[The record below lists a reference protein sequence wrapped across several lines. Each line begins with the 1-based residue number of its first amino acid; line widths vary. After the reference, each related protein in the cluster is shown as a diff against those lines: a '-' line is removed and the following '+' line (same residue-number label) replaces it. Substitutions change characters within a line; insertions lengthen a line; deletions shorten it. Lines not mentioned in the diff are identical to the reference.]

1 MGTAVMRPVADR
13 AKQSFVLFDTAER
26 QSAQM
31 SKNYKRRLNPVWHR
45 TFRPI
50 VLLYP
55 YGNCGRQRASN
66 LATLVTYSYTNL
78 S

>member
-31 SKNYKRRLNPVWHR
+31 SKNYKRRLNPRSGTGPLGLQYCCTHTATVG
-45 TFRPI
+45 
-50 VLLYP
+50 VK
-55 YGNCGRQRASN
+55 G
-66 LATLVTYSYTNL
+66 LAI
-78 S
+78 